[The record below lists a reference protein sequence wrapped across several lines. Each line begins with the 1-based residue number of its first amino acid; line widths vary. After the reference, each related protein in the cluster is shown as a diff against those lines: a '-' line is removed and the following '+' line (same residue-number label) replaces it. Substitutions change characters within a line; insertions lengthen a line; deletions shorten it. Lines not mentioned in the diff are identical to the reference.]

1 MAWVVDTQAIK
12 RSHAPPPPSQHA
24 GTAVGVAVVVKPCCV
39 CAVVRPAARGR
50 RVRVVCYPPPASV
63 DGGAV
68 ASARRRRIRWQLVVL
83 VLMLVLMLLLL
94 LLVVVML
101 VKCDT
106 GSAVVLVH
114 AVAGEAIALLVHR
127 CRLVEGERL
136 LLPGAP
142 PLFCR
147 ATSCAIRACTRTHVS
162 CRLWWFVVGAIQGQ
176 RHMVR
181 KRDNQRRMQSRT
193 YTHKPNTRARA

>member
-136 LLPGAP
+136 LDPVRRRRLDPLGVAGA
-142 PLFCR
+142 LR
-147 ATSCAIRACTRTHVS
+147 ALRLQVGFVPSNLTVS
-162 CRLWWFVVGAIQGQ
+162 TVKKGSQLVAG
-176 RHMVR
+176 
-181 KRDNQRRMQSRT
+181 
-193 YTHKPNTRARA
+193 